1 MEEQTVRGRGC
12 KVIDLK
18 PIWNRKGTVG
28 RHLVSHCVRF
38 NVYDITQGDGTLE
51 EQLSLSVSVYVTYP
65 SYDGE
70 RQTLHHTVKVHSFHA
85 FKKAVDDAI
94 VKRDTWLQF
103 VEAEK
108 VRITNIKN
116 EPVRVMLAAC
126 VDAAVSDVERVR
138 LKYGKVN
145 VMWTNKLPFQIL

>member
-1 MEEQTVRGRGC
+1 M
-12 KVIDLK
+12 IDLK
-18 PIWNRKGTVG
+18 PIWHKKGTVG

-38 NVYDITQGDGTLE
+38 NVFQVGANDDDTPLPV
-51 EQLSLSVSVYVTYP
+51 SLSVSVYVTYP

-70 RQTLHHTVKVHSFHA
+70 RQTLHHTTKVHNYHSF
-85 FKKAVDDAI
+85 KRAVDEAL

-108 VRITNIKN
+108 VRIANIKN
-116 EPVRVMLAAC
+116 EPVRVMMAAC
-126 VDAAVSDVERVR
+126 VEATVTDVERVR
-138 LKYGKVN
+138 MKYGKAN